1 VSRRWRW
8 STLNPLR
15 VGANG
20 LPFEAALLARLV
32 IVALLVKGYDA
43 LPGPGVAFIAAVEVE
58 VPAIGP
64 FIWPRLA
71 FYLGAAAVLS
81 NLAPRTGALLAA
93 CSLFLV
99 SLWNMGSFSQSRL
112 LPACLLLLVSLA
124 PTSSATTLFRWQV
137 VLLYAGAALNK
148 SLDIDWWNGQFIH
161 AYSASKA
168 HLFFY
173 ADLADVA
180 GRWPA
185 RLLSW
190 SAMALEAAVAM
201 AFARARWVP
210 EGIVCGLALHTG
222 IMAWLGFDF
231 EAFFYTVAAA
241 YAAAVTWPGRIE
253 IQPPSGRVGVWI
265 VGTLARVEWS
275 GIWHVQKAVPM
286 SPLRAAPTGALCVSA
301 YHVDRVDRRTGAAAW
316 RYLWLHHPTLLV
328 AATAVLAYPSSYT
341 PLGWV
346 RVALLTAGLFVV
358 GVPAM
363 LDSRRSRNADER
375 AVRIEAG
382 PGDSRVGAERGRGHG
397 PSSCP

>member
-1 VSRRWRW
+1 VSRRWDW

-15 VGANG
+15 VGADG

-43 LPGPGVAFIAAVEVE
+43 LPGPGVAFIAALQVE
-58 VPAIGP
+58 VPPNGSV
-64 FIWPRLA
+64 IWPRLA
-71 FYLGAAAVLS
+71 FYLGAAAVLF
-81 NLAPRTGALLAA
+81 NVAPRTGALLAA
-93 CSLFLV
+93 LSLFLV
-99 SLWNMGSFSQSRL
+99 SLWNMGSLSHSRL
-112 LPACLLLLVSLA
+112 FPGCLLLLVSLA

-148 SLDIDWWNGQFIH
+148 SLDLDWWNGQFIH

-173 ADLADVA
+173 ADFADVA

-190 SAMALEAAVAM
+190 SAMVLEAAVAV

-210 EGIVCGLALHTG
+210 EGIVCGLALHIG

-253 IQPPSGRVGVWI
+253 VLPPSGRVGSWI
-265 VGTLARVEWS
+265 VGAMARIEWC
-275 GIWHVQKAVPM
+275 GIWHMQQGVAM
-286 SPLRAAPTGALCVSA
+286 SSDRSAEGRALCVSA
-301 YHVDRVDRRTGAAAW
+301 YHVDRCDRRTGAAAW

-328 AATAVLAYPSSYT
+328 AATAVVAYPSSYT
-341 PLGWV
+341 PLGWA
-346 RVALLTAGLFVV
+346 RVALLTAGLVAV

-363 LDSRRSRNADER
+363 LDSRRSRNAGEGAAR
-375 AVRIEAG
+375 TEPGAG
-382 PGDSRVGAERGRGHG
+382 
-397 PSSCP
+397 